1 MLFSQSPSPSLQ
13 DAICVVLSR
22 LKMAG
27 TVANMENIVA
37 RLNTDYSQIPAPKD
51 FINLI
56 HKTLGALIKARKVY
70 YTGKGYF
77 LVMPE
82 SPGPVTQSW
91 SEQYKYF
98 LGRTDTSASSGG
110 PQSLTMSETNGFN
123 SRPGQVNGS
132 KTSPMPGLSP
142 IYNPGQ
148 RLSLEPSS
156 PGVNQTPKNNH
167 RTRNRN
173 GENPNN
179 ISIGSTDS
187 ESHSSPN
194 SHLERSQSFKMSR
207 RVQKTLAKGGSL
219 RLSKKEATPYKEET
233 DNSKNEE
240 AEDEMED
247 ESPKKMERKG
257 SVLGRLF
264 GRKRSNPSP
273 KKEILT
279 FSAQF
284 PPPDLLESLKQ
295 SRLRQQQQQSLTTE
309 TQTPPS
315 AKKKPSLPARPPLAS
330 PDELKL
336 RLPATPS
343 ATPSATPTSPVTTS
357 GVRNGPSG
365 NFVVFERS
373 SRAPS
378 ASPAL
383 RHSPMSPNLSGRPLP
398 QSPAQAPASETG
410 YGATGHIYSQVQPHY
425 GGGKPPPP
433 AYSHAPPYR
442 GREGTPPLPPT
453 PASPQKQ
460 RPGPSQ
466 PKQVHFAV
474 TPRSGRASPLTRSSP
489 SARSGTGSSD
499 SSSVSGPSSMESSPA
514 LYDDTLAGIERSNQE
529 LEQRLGTR
537 RTGEKATKRT
547 PLSPL
552 SPHAR
557 VDTIHNTR
565 HLDPEIIFE
574 EGSDMGSR
582 SSSVSTLK
590 PDYHPHGG
598 GQGDHLPDHPS
609 LADMGSIADLSGKF
623 QSLTARKLM
632 AGLSISSIDTLLE
645 VNTAHENKLSILNES
660 TETIDFGVI

>member
-1 MLFSQSPSPSLQ
+1 
-13 DAICVVLSR
+13 
-22 LKMAG
+22 MAG
-27 TVANMENIVA
+27 TVANMENIVS
-37 RLNTDYSQIPAPKD
+37 RLNTDYSEIPVPKD

-82 SPGPVTQSW
+82 TQGSTQVWGELYKPFHMRHNPGG
-91 SEQYKYF
+91 E
-98 LGRTDTSASSGG
+98 SSGANDVGASDGG
-110 PQSLTMSETNGFN
+110 PRNHSMSETNGFN

-132 KTSPMPGLSP
+132 KSSPMQSLSA
-142 IYNPGQ
+142 IYNPGTGP
-148 RLSLEPSS
+148 RLSPSS
-156 PGVNQTPKNNH
+156 PGMNQTPNINS
-167 RTRNRN
+167 RTRHQNN
-173 GENPNN
+173 YGENPNN

-219 RLSKKEATPYKEET
+219 RLSKKEAKEFKEET

-264 GRKRSNPSP
+264 GRKKSNPSP

-284 PPPDLLESLKQ
+284 PPPDLLESLKKAR
-295 SRLRQQQQQSLTTE
+295 SLQQSSSME

-315 AKKKPSLPARPPLAS
+315 VKKKPSLPARPPLAS
-330 PDELKL
+330 PEELKL
-336 RLPATPS
+336 RLPATPGS
-343 ATPSATPTSPVTTS
+343 PMTPS

-365 NFVVFERS
+365 NFVMFERGG

-378 ASPAL
+378 ASPSL
-383 RHSPMSPNLSGRPLP
+383 RQSPLSPNLSGRPLP
-398 QSPAQAPASETG
+398 QSPGQAPASEAS
-410 YGATGHIYSQVQPHY
+410 YGMTGHIYSQVQPQY
-425 GGGKPPPP
+425 GVTKPPPP

-460 RPGPSQ
+460 RPGVSQ
-466 PKQVHFAV
+466 PKQVHFAA
-474 TPRSGRASPLTRSSP
+474 TPRSQDRVSPLTRSSP

-499 SSSVSGPSSMESSPA
+499 GGSSSVSGPSSMESSPA

-529 LEQRLGTR
+529 LEQRLGTQR
-537 RTGEKATKRT
+537 QLEKSHKRNVQ
-547 PLSPL
+547 P
-552 SPHAR
+552 R
-557 VDTIHNTR
+557 VDTIHNIQ
-565 HLDPEIIFE
+565 HHPPEIIFE

-590 PDYHPHGG
+590 PDYTPHGPLRVG
-598 GQGDHLPDHPS
+598 GPDDLLPDHPS

>member
-1 MLFSQSPSPSLQ
+1 MSG
-13 DAICVVLSR
+13 
-22 LKMAG
+22 M
-27 TVANMENIVA
+27 VANMENIVS
-37 RLNTDYSQIPAPKD
+37 RLNTDYSEIPVPKD

-82 SPGPVTQSW
+82 TQGASPQVWG
-91 SEQYKYF
+91 EQYKHF
-98 LGRTDTSASSGG
+98 HGRHAPGPESSGADDASASGGG
-110 PQSLTMSETNGFN
+110 PRNHSMSETNGFN
-123 SRPGQVNGS
+123 SRHGHVNGS
-132 KTSPMPGLSP
+132 KSSPMQSLSA
-142 IYNPGQ
+142 IYNPGTGP
-148 RLSLEPSS
+148 RLSPPS
-156 PGVNQTPKNNH
+156 PGMNQTPNINS
-167 RTRNRN
+167 RTRHQQNN
-173 GENPNN
+173 NYGENSNN

-219 RLSKKEATPYKEET
+219 RLSKKEAKEFKEET

-264 GRKRSNPSP
+264 GRKKSNPSP

-284 PPPDLLESLKQ
+284 PPPDLLESIKK
-295 SRLRQQQQQSLTTE
+295 SRSLQQSSSTE

-315 AKKKPSLPARPPLAS
+315 VKKKPSLPARPPLAS
-330 PDELKL
+330 PEELKL
-336 RLPATPS
+336 RLPSSPTTPGS
-343 ATPSATPTSPVTTS
+343 PMTPS
-357 GVRNGPSG
+357 GVRSGPSG
-365 NFVVFERS
+365 NFVVFERGS
-373 SRAPS
+373 GSQRGPS
-378 ASPAL
+378 ASPSL
-383 RHSPMSPNLSGRPLP
+383 RQSPLSPNLSGRPLP
-398 QSPAQAPASETG
+398 QSPGQAPASEVS
-410 YGATGHIYSQVQPHY
+410 YGITGHIYSQVQPQY
-425 GGGKPPPP
+425 GATKPPPP

-442 GREGTPPLPPT
+442 GRDGTPPLPPT

-466 PKQVHFAV
+466 TKQVHFAA
-474 TPRSGRASPLTRSSP
+474 TPRSQPDRVSPLTRSSP
-489 SARSGTGSSD
+489 SARSGSSD
-499 SSSVSGPSSMESSPA
+499 GGSSSVSGPSSMESSPA
-514 LYDDTLAGIERSNQE
+514 LYDDTLAGIARSNQE
-529 LEQRLGTR
+529 LEQRLGTQR
-537 RTGEKATKRT
+537 QLEKSHKRSVQ
-547 PLSPL
+547 P
-552 SPHAR
+552 R
-557 VDTIHNTR
+557 VVDTIHNIQ
-565 HLDPEIIFE
+565 HHPPEIIFE

-590 PDYHPHGG
+590 PDHHQLRVGGHEDHG
-598 GQGDHLPDHPS
+598 HLLPDHPS

>member
-1 MLFSQSPSPSLQ
+1 MS
-13 DAICVVLSR
+13 
-22 LKMAG
+22 G
-27 TVANMENIVA
+27 TVANMENIVS
-37 RLNTDYSQIPAPKD
+37 RLNTDYSEIPVPKD

-82 SPGPVTQSW
+82 TQGSSTQAW
-91 SEQYKYF
+91 GEQYKHF
-98 LGRTDTSASSGG
+98 HGRHAPGDNGRHAPESSGADDGSAPG
-110 PQSLTMSETNGFN
+110 PRNHSMSETNGFN
-123 SRPGQVNGS
+123 SRPGHVVNGS
-132 KTSPMPGLSP
+132 KSSPMQSLSA
-142 IYNPGQ
+142 IYNPGTGP
-148 RLSLEPSS
+148 RLSPSS
-156 PGVNQTPKNNH
+156 PGMNQTPNINS
-167 RTRNRN
+167 RTRHQNN
-173 GENPNN
+173 NYGENPNN

-219 RLSKKEATPYKEET
+219 RLSKKEAKEFKEET

-264 GRKRSNPSP
+264 GRKKSNPSP

-284 PPPDLLESLKQ
+284 PPPDLVESLKK
-295 SRLRQQQQQSLTTE
+295 SRSLQPSSTME

-315 AKKKPSLPARPPLAS
+315 VKKKPSLPARPPLAS
-330 PDELKL
+330 PEELKL
-336 RLPATPS
+336 RLPSPATPS
-343 ATPSATPTSPVTTS
+343 SPMTPA

-365 NFVVFERS
+365 NFVMFERGGGPGQ
-373 SRAPS
+373 RGPS
-378 ASPAL
+378 ASPSL
-383 RHSPMSPNLSGRPLP
+383 RQSPLSPNLSGRPLP
-398 QSPAQAPASETG
+398 QSPGLAPGASEAN
-410 YGATGHIYSQVQPHY
+410 YGMTQGHIYSQVTPQY
-425 GGGKPPPP
+425 GLTKPPPP

-442 GREGTPPLPPT
+442 GRDGTPPLPPT

-466 PKQVHFAV
+466 TKQVHFAA
-474 TPRSGRASPLTRSSP
+474 TPRSQQPDRVSPLTRSSP
-489 SARSGTGSSD
+489 SARSGSSD
-499 SSSVSGPSSMESSPA
+499 GGSSSVSGPSSMESSPA
-514 LYDDTLAGIERSNQE
+514 LYDDTLAGIARSNQE
-529 LEQRLGTR
+529 LEQRLG
-537 RTGEKATKRT
+537 GHKRSGQ
-547 PLSPL
+547 P
-552 SPHAR
+552 R
-557 VDTIHNTR
+557 VVVDTIHNMQ
-565 HLDPEIIFE
+565 HHPPEIIFE

-590 PDYHPHGG
+590 PDHHRVGGHEDHG
-598 GQGDHLPDHPS
+598 HLLPDHPS
-609 LADMGSIADLSGKF
+609 LADMGSIADLSAKF